1 MNKVRIKE
9 TGEIINIA
17 EYARVTLDKFDS
29 FGDPITLPFDEVEV
43 INEPT
48 IEELEARHAILLEQS
63 DMPSE
68 ERMRYELAKAAIP
81 TAWSVCVKYDY
92 STSKYSH
99 IGDEDIAKESLDIA
113 DAIIKQLK
121 ESKEII

>member
-1 MNKVRIKE
+1 MKVRIKA
-9 TGEIINIA
+9 TGEIVKVESWSELI
-17 EYARVTLDKFDS
+17 LDKYDS
-29 FGDPITLPFDEVEV
+29 SENPIKVNIEEVE
-43 INEPT
+43 IISEPT
-48 IEELEARHAILLEQS
+48 VEELEANHALILKPS

-68 ERMRYELAKAAIP
+68 KRMRFELAKAAIP

-99 IGDEDIAKESLDIA
+99 ICDEDIAKESLGIA

-121 ESKEII
+121 ESEATK

>member
-1 MNKVRIKE
+1 MKVRIKE
-9 TGEIINIA
+9 TGEIVKVESWSELI
-17 EYARVTLDKFDS
+17 LDKYDS
-29 FGDPITLPFDEVEV
+29 FENPIKVNIDEVE
-43 INEPT
+43 IISEPT
-48 IEELEARHAILLEQS
+48 IEELKANHALILKPS

-99 IGDEDIAKESLDIA
+99 IGDKDIAKESLGIA

-121 ESKEII
+121 ESEETK

>member
-1 MNKVRIKE
+1 MKVRIRA

-17 EYARVTLDKFDS
+17 EYAKVTLDKCDS
-29 FGDPITLPFDEVEV
+29 YGNPLKLPFDEVEV
-43 INEPT
+43 INQPT
-48 IEELEARHAILLEQS
+48 MEELEASHTIFIQPS

-99 IGDEDIAKESLDIA
+99 ICDEDIAKESLGIA

-121 ESKEII
+121 ESEATK